1 MLDYDTDKSLRC
13 FHLAA
18 AGPNRA
24 ARFGR
29 EKEMTLTR
37 WSPITGLAAL
47 EVDGLNRMFED
58 AFGAATFGR
67 GGWVPPVDIFE
78 TKTKDIVVKAE
89 LSDIKREDIKVT
101 FENSVL
107 SIEGE
112 RKFEGTTE
120 GTQFH
125 QVERGCG
132 AFRRSFTMPPSV
144 DATKVEAAYQDGVL
158 TVTLPRREDTRP
170 RQIQVNG

>member
-1 MLDYDTDKSLRC
+1 
-13 FHLAA
+13 
-18 AGPNRA
+18 
-24 ARFGR
+24 
-29 EKEMTLTR
+29 MTLTR
-37 WSPITGLAAL
+37 WSPIAGLAAL
-47 EVDGLNRMFED
+47 EVDRLNHMFES
-58 AFGAATFGR
+58 AFGAGALDH
-67 GGWVPPVDIFE
+67 GGWVPAVDIFE

-89 LSDIKREDIKVT
+89 LPDLKREEIKVT

-112 RKFEGTTE
+112 RKFEANTE
-120 GTQFH
+120 GAQYH

-144 DATKVEAAYQDGVL
+144 DATKVEAEYHDGVL

-170 RQIQVNG
+170 RQIQING